1 MLGQRIILKRG
12 AKDQAEKP
20 FWISYADMM
29 TALMVLFLVVMAV
42 ALLSIPKQVLQEK
55 DLRAKHEQAITQ
67 FMKRLKV
74 DAQQFPGVSVDVR
87 HRLVNFGPRAYFA
100 LNSAKL
106 DSGQESAVR
115 AFTPVILNAADTS
128 LGRQLIKRVLV
139 EGYTDRSG
147 TYLHNL
153 SLSLQRSEGVL
164 CALMRSGVPNA
175 LTPVEKSAVLGLF
188 VVGGYSFNDTQSS
201 PEASRRVEMQLQF
214 FGYGEQP
221 ERQYVTEVPT
231 IGVCEVQ

>member
-1 MLGQRIILKRG
+1 MFGQRIVLKRG

-55 DLRAKHEQAITQ
+55 DLRAKHEQAITN
-67 FMKRLKV
+67 FMEKLKV
-74 DAQQFPGVSVDVR
+74 DAEKFPGVTVDVK
-87 HRLVNFGPRAYFA
+87 HRLVNYGPRAYFA

-106 DSGQESAVR
+106 NSSQEAAVR
-115 AFTPVILNAADTS
+115 AFTPVILDAADTN
-128 LGRQLIKRVLV
+128 LGRQLLKRVLV
-139 EGYTDRSG
+139 EGYTDQTG

-153 SLSLQRSEGVL
+153 NLSLQRSEGVL
-164 CALMRSGVPNA
+164 CALMRSDVPSA
-175 LTPVEKSAVLGLF
+175 LTSAEQREVLGLF
-188 VVGGYSFNDTQSS
+188 VVGGYSFNDIQSS

-214 FGYGEQP
+214 FGYGEKP
-221 ERQYVTEVPT
+221 ERREVAVAPD
-231 IGVCEVQ
+231 IGHCEV